1 MVRWG
6 WGVCVSPLGWKWSLT
21 PPPHT
26 HKTGVS
32 GGIFGMVLAPPGTAV
47 CQPKYT
53 DCRHSKRTRLR
64 WSGLSL
70 IPSRHDAP
78 AWAPKDFRDLGWWG
92 MRSYD
97 WTWGDE
103 NLSILFY
110 VYKVAEGGS
119 VLEEWGS
126 EKGGLGWMLTEWMWQ
141 MKTSWEG
148 DKARGGV
155 PVKRSRSML
164 HVGPWLGRGELSR
177 DLGEWG
183 LRRREGAVLCQW
195 HLDRLVSI

>member
-1 MVRWG
+1 MVPWR

-21 PPPHT
+21 PPHT
-26 HKTGVS
+26 LKTGVS
-32 GGIFGMVLAPPGTAV
+32 GGIFGMVLASPGTAV

-53 DCRHSKRTRLR
+53 DCRQSKRTRLR

-97 WTWGDE
+97 WTLKTWGDE
-103 NLSILFY
+103 TLSILFY
-110 VYKVAEGGS
+110 VCKVAEGGS
-119 VLEEWGS
+119 VLEKWGS

-148 DKARGGV
+148 DKARGVFLPKEVGV
-155 PVKRSRSML
+155 CCMGDPGWVEESWT
-164 HVGPWLGRGELSR
+164 GIWGGGWGGEKGQS
-177 DLGEWG
+177 
-183 LRRREGAVLCQW
+183 C
-195 HLDRLVSI
+195 VSGTLTD